1 MRIRISFLV
10 SSILNKAYHILKQNF
25 SVRSGIFDDT
35 SDNLSSFSAS
45 SFLLMFSVWLSVKTM
60 IIDLKTKVKKIVRGK
75 DKMVT
80 AVNDVYSSA
89 VIRWSFCFWFLVLVI
104 KATQTNKSKFGALG
118 IICEYFSITSCKT

>member
-75 DKMVT
+75 DKMAT
-80 AVNDVYSSA
+80 AVNAVSSA
-89 VIRWSFCFWFLVLVI
+89 VMRWSFCFWFLVLVI
-104 KATQTNKSKFGALG
+104 KATQTNKSKFGAFG
-118 IICEYFSITSCKT
+118 IICEYFSITLCKT